1 MPEPQWLNQT
11 EQQTWAAVAG
21 VIMKL
26 PAALDA
32 QLLRDAKLTLFE
44 YFVLS
49 ALSMADE
56 RTMTMSQ
63 LAAIVNGS
71 QSRLSNVVKQLEQ
84 RGWVHREPYPE
95 NRRYTNA
102 VLTDAGWEKVT
113 SAAPDHVAAVR
124 RLLFDPLSAEQVVA
138 LREIGERIVDQVDP
152 DSQWP

>member
-1 MPEPQWLNQT
+1 MPEPPWLSPT
-11 EQQTWAAVAG
+11 EQRTWAAVAG
-21 VIMKL
+21 VVMKL

-71 QSRLSNVVKQLEQ
+71 QSRLSNVVKQLER
-84 RGWVHREPYPE
+84 RGWVRREPCPE

-113 SAAPDHVAAVR
+113 SAAPDHVATVR
-124 RLLFDPLSAEQVVA
+124 RLLFDPLSAEQVLA
-138 LREIGERIVDQVDP
+138 LREIGERIVDRVDP
-152 DSQWP
+152 ESQWP